1 MMLSVHGTS
10 APENSRPHGTA
21 NQNGGVRM
29 NGNFKT
35 TSDKASGQT
44 GKLVLA
50 LALLLAALQ
59 AAAAQA
65 SLL

>member
-1 MMLSVHGTS
+1 MMLFVHGTS

-21 NQNGGVRM
+21 NQNG
-29 NGNFKT
+29 NFKT
-35 TSDKASGQT
+35 TADSTSGQT